1 MPVNILSQSVNI
13 KDLLLKA
20 RRSLF
25 TKTLLHLLAP
35 KIKKTGESC
44 KRSPGLGLRL
54 KTEALKCKYDI
65 A

>member
-35 KIKKTGESC
+35 KIKKTGNLVREV
-44 KRSPGLGLRL
+44 P
-54 KTEALKCKYDI
+54 D
-65 A
+65 

>member
-35 KIKKTGESC
+35 KIKK
-44 KRSPGLGLRL
+44 KPGNLVR
-54 KTEALKCKYDI
+54 EVPD
-65 A
+65 

>member
-35 KIKKTGESC
+35 KIKK
-44 KRSPGLGLRL
+44 KRGIL
-54 KTEALKCKYDI
+54 
-65 A
+65 